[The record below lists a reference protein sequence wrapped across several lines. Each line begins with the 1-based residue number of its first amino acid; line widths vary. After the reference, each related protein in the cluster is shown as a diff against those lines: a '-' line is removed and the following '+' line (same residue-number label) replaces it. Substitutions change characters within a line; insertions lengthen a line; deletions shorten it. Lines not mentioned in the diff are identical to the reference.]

1 MEIESGRLKFNQG
14 GENYIKNAIFLGSH
28 PNYGHWLFNH
38 LGRLK
43 YIKKITKDTQ
53 VIVQGTASQNQ
64 IDLLTYFGIEPANI
78 HRTKTGITLNVGHL
92 IIPQI
97 PWHRLDGSGVWWSPS
112 AISYLSEQIRSNRN
126 ANRSSKRRVFI
137 TRQNTLWRRVLNEEE
152 LFQVAMTLGFELID
166 IGQMRT
172 DEQIKLGQ
180 QTEVLISPLGANSNF
195 FSFMPR
201 SSHMIELAPPMNCMN
216 VTGTFCNAAGISY
229 HQLIGTPVQS
239 NTNQSIDADYYINKH
254 SFWIT

>member
-1 MEIESGRLKFNQG
+1 MSNVVINADRFSSLNNIVFNPKIKDKIFDSTENRMEIESGRLKFNQG

-112 AISYLSEQIRSNRN
+112 AISYLRN
-126 ANRSSKRRVFI
+126 KLDPTGMLTDPANAECS
-137 TRQNTLWRRVLNEEE
+137 
-152 LFQVAMTLGFELID
+152 
-166 IGQMRT
+166 
-172 DEQIKLGQ
+172 
-180 QTEVLISPLGANSNF
+180 
-195 FSFMPR
+195 
-201 SSHMIELAPPMNCMN
+201 
-216 VTGTFCNAAGISY
+216 
-229 HQLIGTPVQS
+229 
-239 NTNQSIDADYYINKH
+239 
-254 SFWIT
+254 